1 MVKLSAIIP
10 AYNEGKKIYS
20 DMNHIID
27 SLDKVTKDFEI
38 ILVNDGSKDN
48 TLKEVSR
55 IKDKRIKVKSYEKNM
70 GKGYALKYGVNFAK
84 GKYISFMDADLDINP
99 NSLKNFFKY
108 MEFHN
113 ADIIIGSKRHPQS
126 QVHYPIL
133 RKILSRAY
141 QTMIYLL
148 FRLNVSDTQSG
159 LKLLKT
165 ECAKKLMDKVTVK
178 KYAFDLE
185 LLVNAKRNG
194 YKVVEAPIVLDYKF
208 NSTVN
213 FKAIWG
219 IFVDTLGVAYRT
231 HILRYYDKK

>member
-10 AYNEGKKIYS
+10 AYNEGKKIYL

-48 TLKEVSR
+48 TLEEVSR
-55 IKDKRIKVKSYEKNM
+55 IKDKRIKIKSYEKNM
-70 GKGYALKYGVNFAK
+70 GKGYALRYGVNFAK
-84 GKYISFMDADLDINP
+84 GRYISFMDADLDINP
-99 NSLKNFFKY
+99 DSLKNFFKY

-126 QVHYPIL
+126 KVHYPFL
-133 RKILSRAY
+133 RRILSRTY
-141 QTMIYLL
+141 QMFIYLL

-165 ECAKKLMDKVTVK
+165 ECAKKLMNKVTVK

-185 LLVNAKRNG
+185 LLVNAKRKG

-213 FKAIWG
+213 FKAILG
-219 IFVDTLGVAYRT
+219 IFIDTLGVAYRT
-231 HILRYYDKK
+231 HILKYYDK